1 MSKIYQKK
9 LGKNIKFI
17 RKNQGLS
24 QENLAE
30 LINKSRNYV
39 GMVER
44 AEVNVPISVIFDIA
58 KKLKIHPK
66 EFFDF

>member
-17 RKNQGLS
+17 RKNKGLS

-58 KKLKIHPK
+58 KKLKTHPK